1 MIQHYVDIWSSNQTE
16 EEFKQVLDS
25 ICRTLGQPE
34 RIDRC
39 LHIVDDYYIP
49 FFNYLI
55 HEVNPRTACATVGLC
70 GAGGFMKVYINYLI
84 HFYFIQM
91 IWQVLTY
98 HISTYIN
105 HIKPRSTQTLP
116 YRCCCPLTILEMT
129 PNKAMHQET
138 I

>member
-84 HFYFIQM
+84 DFYFLQM
-91 IWQVLTY
+91 LYLT
-98 HISTYIN
+98 SNKLLYIN
-105 HIKPRSTQTLP
+105 LHKS
-116 YRCCCPLTILEMT
+116 Y
-129 PNKAMHQET
+129 
-138 I
+138 

>member
-25 ICRTLGQPE
+25 MCRTLGQPE

-84 HFYFIQM
+84 HVYFLQM
-91 IWQVLTY
+91 LITS
-98 HISTYIN
+98 HIVTYIN
-105 HIKPRSTQTLP
+105 DIKLRSNQTLP
-116 YRCCCPLTILEMT
+116 YQCCCPLTILEIT
-129 PNKAMHQET
+129 LNKAMDQET
-138 I
+138 M